1 MTDTRSTPIRSTPAQ
16 ALRAAAATLGDADD
30 LETVAGRPGVGV
42 LALPD
47 EAVRL
52 RVAPPWVDRHQLER
66 VHRLLAQ
73 PAMAEAG
80 VTPRPR
86 GLISIL
92 EAEGSLVEVTSWA
105 DGRDWTNGRVALL
118 AGSAMH
124 RPLPVPSGGLPLL
137 ARTLATAHAVSQ
149 ASAEETL
156 LPFTLREFAR
166 QQRDVWTRQR
176 SRIVDSRAREVHLG
190 RWLKASEKVA
200 AGASAILDAAGYLEG
215 LPVVALN
222 RQLWP
227 AHVVGDRQKLTL
239 VDWTRAVAGPP
250 ILDIAQIVTRFN
262 GWDTT
267 IVEETLESYAEV
279 RQLTANERRL
289 LPVICC
295 LDLIVETGRL
305 LEIAYARRD
314 VRPESDVAESA
325 RSGATASLYSLEALG
340 WAVRPG
346 AESVKP
352 RPGSSPRRPSTP
364 RGPTTPRGPGLG
376 PTPRRRGTRRPK
388 Q

>member
-1 MTDTRSTPIRSTPAQ
+1 MTESRPTPTRSNPTHEQ
-16 ALRAAAATLGDADD
+16 ALRAAAATLGAAADD
-30 LETVAGRPGVGV
+30 LELVAGRHHVGV

-52 RVAPPWVDRHQLER
+52 RVVPAWLDRRQLER
-66 VHRLLAQ
+66 VHRQLAVQ
-73 PAMAEAG
+73 AMTETGAAP
-80 VTPRPR
+80 VPR

-92 EAEGSLVEVTSWA
+92 ESEGSLVEVTSWA

-124 RPLPVPSGGLPLL
+124 RPLPVPSGGLPRL
-137 ARTLATAHAVSQ
+137 ARTVAAAHA
-149 ASAEETL
+149 ASEGHAETTL
-156 LPFTLREFAR
+156 LPFTLRDFER
-166 QQRDVWTRQR
+166 EQRDIWSRQR
-176 SRIVDSRAREVHLG
+176 SRILASRAREVHLG
-190 RWLKASEKVA
+190 RWLRASEKVA
-200 AGASAILDAAGYLEG
+200 VASFDLLNEAGFLEG
-215 LPVVALN
+215 LPAVAVN

-227 AHVVGDRQKLTL
+227 AHVVADRGKLTL
-239 VDWTRAVAGPP
+239 VDWSRAVAGSPL
-250 ILDIAQIVTRFN
+250 LDIAQLVTHFN

-289 LPVICC
+289 LPVIAC

-305 LEIAYARRD
+305 LEIAYASRA
-314 VRPESDVAESA
+314 VRPESAAAESA
-325 RSGATASLYSLEALG
+325 RSGAAASLYSLESLG

-346 AESVKP
+346 RESVKP
-352 RPGSSPRRPSTP
+352 RPGGNPRRPTS
-364 RGPTTPRGPGLG
+364 PRGPGLG
-376 PTPRRRGTRRPK
+376 PTPRRRGARRPK